1 MKLGLGVIRFP
12 VNVQNYNIQAQREVY
27 DLFAKGTSET
37 PEFSN
42 SYIMFEGYPVHGV
55 KSIPSESS
63 AFPHRDDNILIAP
76 VVTYDNKTNDP
87 ELDAKA
93 NAFGEKLRQTLFAAS
108 GQKELHAY
116 ANYASGSETRE
127 NLYGFEPW
135 RLQKLESLK
144 KKYDPEGK
152 FNYYASVL

>member
-1 MKLGLGVIRFP
+1 VINFL
-12 VNVQNYNIQAQREVY
+12 VQNYNLQAQREVY
-27 DLFAKGTSET
+27 DIFIKEASEK

-42 SYIMFEGYPVHGV
+42 SCIMFEGYLVHGV

-63 AFPHRDDNILIAP
+63 AFPHRNDNILIAP

-87 ELDAKA
+87 GLDAIA
-93 NAFGEKLRQTLFAAS
+93 QAFGEKLRKTLFAAS

-127 NLYGFEPW
+127 SLYIFEPW
-135 RLQKLESLK
+135 RLQKLRTTRRSTIRKENLITMSLSCK
-144 KKYDPEGK
+144 
-152 FNYYASVL
+152 VLGEQSA